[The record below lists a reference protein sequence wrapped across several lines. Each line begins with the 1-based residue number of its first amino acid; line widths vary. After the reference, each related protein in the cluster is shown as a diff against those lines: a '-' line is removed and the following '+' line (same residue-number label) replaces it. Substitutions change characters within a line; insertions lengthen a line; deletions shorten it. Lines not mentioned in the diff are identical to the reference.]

1 MAILTYLYVYIGAI
15 EDGYT
20 NLSICLYRS
29 YRGWLY

>member
-20 NLSICLYRS
+20 NLFLCLYRS
-29 YRGWLY
+29 YRK